1 MNKQTI
7 GKEGNR
13 KDANTNDPNGPTILR
28 VKVQIWLGFPV
39 SRFHLCDILQIYQAW
54 ETDSIISGELWRNLG
69 LALGAVGAVSLV
81 MLGNLQLCLMVMA
94 CVMLTLVDVV
104 GTLHFWDVTIDV
116 ISCVNI
122 ILATGLCVD
131 YSVHLAHSFSVA
143 TGGDTIMLC
152 YMAFSF
158 YYFPFI

>member
-1 MNKQTI
+1 MY
-7 GKEGNR
+7 
-13 KDANTNDPNGPTILR
+13 
-28 VKVQIWLGFPV
+28 
-39 SRFHLCDILQIYQAW
+39 DILQIYQAW

-131 YSVHLAHSFSVA
+131 YSVHLAH
-143 TGGDTIMLC
+143 
-152 YMAFSF
+152 AFSIAEGKYSYCEKYLNLTF
-158 YYFPFI
+158 RIQGRGLRKPRKP

>member
-1 MNKQTI
+1 M
-7 GKEGNR
+7 
-13 KDANTNDPNGPTILR
+13 
-28 VKVQIWLGFPV
+28 
-39 SRFHLCDILQIYQAW
+39 
-54 ETDSIISGELWRNLG
+54 
-69 LALGAVGAVSLV
+69 VSLV
-81 MLGNLQLCLMVMA
+81 MLGNFYLCILVMA

-143 TGGDTIMLC
+143 PGQ
-152 YMAFSF
+152 
-158 YYFPFI
+158 

>member
-1 MNKQTI
+1 M
-7 GKEGNR
+7 
-13 KDANTNDPNGPTILR
+13 
-28 VKVQIWLGFPV
+28 
-39 SRFHLCDILQIYQAW
+39 CDILQIYQAW

-143 TGGDTIMLC
+143 TGGDTGTLLC
-152 YMAFSF
+152 YVTWLLLFSLHLNSQLSTF
-158 YYFPFI
+158 LVSFI

>member
-1 MNKQTI
+1 MATQMQIQYGLSSSLPPPSEYLPAKKRVDDI
-7 GKEGNR
+7 ILE
-13 KDANTNDPNGPTILR
+13 AN
-28 VKVQIWLGFPV
+28 V
-39 SRFHLCDILQIYQAW
+39 SSRSFALSPIYQAW
-54 ETDSIISGELWRNLG
+54 ETDTIISQELWRNLG
-69 LALGAVGAVSLV
+69 LALGAVGVVSLV
-81 MLGNLQLCLMVMA
+81 MLGDVYLCIMVMA

-143 TGGDTIMLC
+143 AG
-152 YMAFSF
+152 
-158 YYFPFI
+158 

>member
-1 MNKQTI
+1 M
-7 GKEGNR
+7 
-13 KDANTNDPNGPTILR
+13 
-28 VKVQIWLGFPV
+28 
-39 SRFHLCDILQIYQAW
+39 CDILQIYQAW

-143 TGGDTIMLC
+143 RGGDTGTLLC
-152 YMAFSF
+152 YVTWLLLFSLHLNSCQLSTF
-158 YYFPFI
+158 LVSFI

>member
-1 MNKQTI
+1 MYN
-7 GKEGNR
+7 
-13 KDANTNDPNGPTILR
+13 
-28 VKVQIWLGFPV
+28 
-39 SRFHLCDILQIYQAW
+39 ILQIYQAW

>member
-1 MNKQTI
+1 MYSLLSCL
-7 GKEGNR
+7 
-13 KDANTNDPNGPTILR
+13 AFAAPSTNCACS
-28 VKVQIWLGFPV
+28 F
-39 SRFHLCDILQIYQAW
+39 QIYQAW
-54 ETDSIISGELWRNLG
+54 ETDSIISQELWRNLG
-69 LALGAVGAVSLV
+69 LALGAVGVVSLV
-81 MLGNLQLCLMVMA
+81 MLGNLYLCLMVMA

-143 TGGDTIMLC
+143 PGHIQHQNTVTGT
-152 YMAFSF
+152 
-158 YYFPFI
+158 

>member
-1 MNKQTI
+1 MATQMQIQYGLSSSLPPLSEYLPAKKRVDDI
-7 GKEGNR
+7 ILE
-13 KDANTNDPNGPTILR
+13 AN
-28 VKVQIWLGFPV
+28 V
-39 SRFHLCDILQIYQAW
+39 SSRSFALSPIYQAW
-54 ETDSIISGELWRNLG
+54 ETDSIISQELWRNLG
-69 LALGAVGAVSLV
+69 LALGAVGVVSLV
-81 MLGNLQLCLMVMA
+81 MLGDVYLCIMVMA

-143 TGGDTIMLC
+143 AG
-152 YMAFSF
+152 
-158 YYFPFI
+158 

>member
-1 MNKQTI
+1 MATQMQIQYGLSSSLPPPSEYLPAKKRVDDI
-7 GKEGNR
+7 ILE
-13 KDANTNDPNGPTILR
+13 AN
-28 VKVQIWLGFPV
+28 V
-39 SRFHLCDILQIYQAW
+39 SSRSFALSPIYQAW
-54 ETDSIISGELWRNLG
+54 ETDSIISQELWRNLG
-69 LALGAVGAVSLV
+69 LALGAVGVVSLV
-81 MLGNLQLCLMVMA
+81 MLGDVYLCIMVMA

-143 TGGDTIMLC
+143 AG
-152 YMAFSF
+152 
-158 YYFPFI
+158 